1 MGEEQAIEKEPLDI
15 NKLIDKP
22 LNELTE
28 EEAAFVID
36 YKAAIK
42 ARDDAYMQRQA
53 ELREHMQALAAIH
66 GEMAAKAEAQLEALT
81 AHAIEAYKVASNG

>member
-1 MGEEQAIEKEPLDI
+1 MTDEQAIEKEPFDI

-28 EEAAFVID
+28 EEAEFVIEF
-36 YKAAIK
+36 KAAIK
-42 ARDDAYMQRQA
+42 ARDEAYVQRQT
-53 ELREHMQALAAIH
+53 ELREHMQELAAIH

-81 AHAIEAYKVASNG
+81 AHAIDAYKVASNG

>member
-1 MGEEQAIEKEPLDI
+1 MSDEQTANDKALDI

-66 GEMAAKAEAQLEALT
+66 GQMAAKAEAQLEALT